1 MPKKILWAGD
11 IAPIE
16 GSRSRVPEKE
26 RRGWGSGDTLLSVAS
41 QEWYGADLC
50 AGRVLLKRFVTRAS
64 FVFLA

>member
-1 MPKKILWAGD
+1 MPKEILWARD

-26 RRGWGSGDTLLSVAS
+26 RKGGGSGDTLLSVAS

-50 AGRVLLKRFVTRAS
+50 CGLRVIKKRFVTRAS
-64 FVFLA
+64 L